1 MMHRVSEQDAAKND
15 DDSYNDEHEWLGECD
30 RLRAALFTSIGKCAA
45 ILQEGGR
52 LMQDEAPT
60 PNLPDTQEG
69 VEEWLDLVDHALQGL
84 HHALNNRIGSLSA
97 LVELYQLGDLPP
109 TGSGFDNLA
118 ADLTRLSDCNRVI
131 RLLPRDSIVGEEALI
146 LDDVLADVLAI
157 HRYLHD
163 ARDLQVTIVPTRYV
177 EPVRV
182 ERWALVRVLTLLLAD
197 AKRLAK
203 TCATSVRVVTESDEQ
218 WVRVEFRVGTPPVES
233 VPESARGRH
242 AEVVASLFGGQ
253 VSRRA
258 GVVELRLPTLKAR
271 RAADR
276 R

>member
-1 MMHRVSEQDAAKND
+1 MQNE
-15 DDSYNDEHEWLGECD
+15 
-30 RLRAALFTSIGKCAA
+30 A
-45 ILQEGGR
+45 IPPVQTPGFPLAR
-52 LMQDEAPT
+52 PMAP
-60 PNLPDTQEG
+60 EG

-97 LVELYQLGDLPP
+97 VVELYQLGDLPSD
-109 TGSGFDNLA
+109 GKGFENLA
-118 ADLTRLSDCNRVI
+118 ADLTRLGDCNRVV
-131 RLLPRDSIVGEEALI
+131 RLLSRDSVAGEEPLI

-157 HRYLHD
+157 HRFLHD
-163 ARDLQVTIVPTRYV
+163 VRDLPVSIVPTRYV

-197 AKRLAK
+197 AKRSAQSQS
-203 TCATSVRVVTESDEQ
+203 TTVRAVTESDEQ
-218 WVRVEFRVGTPPVES
+218 WVRVEFRLG
-233 VPESARGRH
+233 VPHTDAVPSFARGPY
-242 AEVVASLFGGQ
+242 AERVAEAFGGQ

-258 GVVELRLPTLKAR
+258 GAVELRLPTLKAR